1 MEHRRRPSLD
11 ETASALRRLTHTP
24 RLALRRPSST
34 SESSFSSSSSSILS
48 LRSHDHREDHSCVIR
63 ETPHDDC
70 TLNRFL
76 VWAAFKRNASPNM
89 TAQDRLQCP
98 LSRCRKR
105 FASHEEM
112 LRHLYVCDKLSSG
125 EYWCYDHE
133 RVERFQHAGSAKCK
147 RCPVSKRKKIM
158 GLAKVF
164 FSSLGSRRA
173 GAGLKDYDLESCC
186 DSEASPSTISD
197 DLSEAEPED
206 DIGVD
211 DAWGASFR
219 HKVELQAN
227 EIHEIDSN
235 EVMLPT
241 ILEDVEDD
249 IMQTAKTTE
258 HVSPPMPVPDIYQP
272 QTVHLA
278 ELESRNSQWAY
289 QQETMLPVDFNPIYP
304 NARAG
309 PERPRLEIQTNN
321 LAQYRREAKRRST
334 MLAPSSS
341 VRSTAS
347 TASTNSTC
355 STSSQC
361 ISPMSNWS
369 HGWAPQQDSTMT
381 TPADECNPNPFTLL
395 GLSTQVDPQSTRA
408 PELTFFPQDQL
419 LDGMANTFLNE
430 LPADVPMVAAD
441 IPVVDV
447 TPPDTGGMSLCTF
460 QADLQFGAPE
470 PTTTFP
476 VPLDEQALQLC
487 PNDPP
492 APLQDTQQPS
502 GPQAEATVKPSPSP
516 KTKVR
521 VGATSM
527 IKDLWEALQ
536 LHVEN
541 TKKRLV
547 VLQDNHLVK
556 HLCSMSA
563 ADVTGCGLRTLH
575 SNLGQSSEQSPV
587 DLLCFIHLIYSMSLL
602 VHKEDAQARGDRLF
616 HQVVSYAS
624 KFSKEDRQAY
634 FPIVDILWKPNGM
647 SEDDV
652 VGLMRKTSSASRRKG
667 MQKSQDPREPLS
679 DILVSLA
686 QIFLDE
692 LEYAAVQE
700 LDKPQLR
707 TSDLCRQHTSSGLL
721 IFGAEL
727 PSGIPLDYLV
737 DTLVAAYGDV
747 PPFLAKIHELRRQ
760 VISGNSITARRLE
773 LELIHVGRTCLPPE
787 MFLDH
792 YIGTVRD
799 CIDSLWALLC
809 PDTHSRITYQHC
821 GIRLV
826 DTVIRGSLQPEQPS
840 TNPVPQIADAD
851 FSDLFAT
858 ITNIQDCQ
866 LSVRPSNTNVLQVDA
881 GNNTGIGSTP
891 FDNIWTDVSASATP
905 ADSGPDVSTAA
916 TSPPSQQPTPAI
928 SSKAESNS
936 ICEECGYRPEG
947 NPKWFQGSMAKHKKL
962 MHGKS
967 EPVVYQCPFPGC
979 TSRYTNRPD
988 NLRQHQ
994 IKKQHFVGG
1003 EGDIQ
1008 RRPSKRKK
1016 MGS

>member
-1 MEHRRRPSLD
+1 MENRRRPSLD

-34 SESSFSSSSSSILS
+34 SESSLSSSSSSILS

-63 ETPHDDC
+63 ETRHDDC

-105 FASHEEM
+105 FASHEDM
-112 LRHLYVCDKLSSG
+112 LRHLYLCDKLSSG

-133 RVERFQHAGSAKCK
+133 RVEHFQHAGSARCK
-147 RCPVSKRKKIM
+147 RCPVSKRKRIM

-164 FSSLGSRRA
+164 FSSLGSRRP

-186 DSEASPSTISD
+186 DSEASPPTISD
-197 DLSEAEPED
+197 DLFEAEPED

-249 IMQTAKTTE
+249 ITQTAKTTK
-258 HVSPPMPVPDIYQP
+258 HVSHPTSLPEMYQP
-272 QTVHLA
+272 ETVHLA
-278 ELESRNSQWAY
+278 ELESRNSEWAC
-289 QQETMLPVDFNPIYP
+289 QQETIPPMDFNPIYS
-304 NARAG
+304 NARTG
-309 PERPRLEIQTNN
+309 PERPLLEIQTNN

-369 HGWAPQQDSTMT
+369 HGWAHQQDSTMT
-381 TPADECNPNPFTLL
+381 TPADECNPNPFTLM
-395 GLSTQVDPQSTRA
+395 GLSTQVDPQCTRA
-408 PELTFFPQDQL
+408 PEPTFFPQDQL
-419 LDGMANTFLNE
+419 FNGMANTFLTE

-447 TPPDTGGMSLCTF
+447 TPPDNSAMPLCTF
-460 QADLQFGAPE
+460 QPDLQFDAPD
-470 PTTTFP
+470 PTTFV
-476 VPLDEQALQLC
+476 VPPSEQVLQLC

-492 APLQDTQQPS
+492 ATLQDTQQTL
-502 GPQAEATVKPSPSP
+502 GPQAETTRKSGLSPRTP
-516 KTKVR
+516 DR
-521 VGATSM
+521 VGATSI

-547 VLQDNHLVK
+547 VLQDNHLVN
-556 HLCSMSA
+556 HLFSMSA
-563 ADVTGCGLRTLH
+563 TDVASCGLQTLH
-575 SNLGQSSEQSPV
+575 NGLGHSNEQSAI
-587 DLLCFIHLIYSMSLL
+587 DLLCFTHLIYSMSLL

-667 MQKSQDPREPLS
+667 KQKEQNPTEPQL
-679 DILVSLA
+679 DILVTLA
-686 QIFLDE
+686 QTFLDE
-692 LEYAAVQE
+692 IEYAAVQE

-707 TSDLCRQHTSSGLL
+707 ASDLCRQHTSSGILT
-721 IFGAEL
+721 FGPEL
-727 PSGIPLDYLV
+727 SLGIPLDYMVNKLV
-737 DTLVAAYGDV
+737 VAYGDV
-747 PPFLAKIHELRRQ
+747 PPFLAKMHELRRG
-760 VISGNSITARRLE
+760 VMSGNSITARRLE

-787 MFLDH
+787 LFLDR
-792 YIGTVRD
+792 YIATVRD
-799 CIDSLWALLC
+799 CIDYLCALLC
-809 PDTHSRITYQHC
+809 PDTHSRTTYQHC

-826 DTVIRGSLQPEQPS
+826 DTMIRGSLPLEQPS
-840 TNPVPQIADAD
+840 TDPAAQIADAD
-851 FSDLFAT
+851 FSDHLAT

-866 LSVRPSNTNVLQVDA
+866 LSGKPSNTNAPHLA
-881 GNNTGIGSTP
+881 PGNNTGIASTP
-891 FDNIWTDVSASATP
+891 FDNTWTDVSASATP
-905 ADSGPDVSTAA
+905 VDSGPELSTAA
-916 TSPPSQQPTPAI
+916 TSPPSQQPTPATG
-928 SSKAESNS
+928 SKSESNS

-1016 MGS
+1016 MDS